1 MFALGSALRPTAGTA
16 RAGGGT
22 RTGRPRR
29 SRGEEAGSPGHR
41 AWRRRVAGL

>member
-29 SRGEEAGSPGHR
+29 SP
-41 AWRRRVAGL
+41 WRRSRKPRPPSLAPARRRP